1 MHECMRMVFF
11 VPSVSSSKL
20 GILRQPP
27 HYTAWMEREKKW
39 GQGGAGAEILF
50 SLPQLSVANLECQ
63 INHPKSDQETRGG
76 TEWNSPSGDSPQTC
90 CQVGML
96 LHVLSA
102 RLSPLPLPLVPIRKE
117 DVPKGRRYRRKV
129 CLSSYFLL
137 PNVCFMRTASSR
149 MRPCFWLQSLK
160 RRRGNNDPPS
170 SFRQINCRARCYLL
184 SFISPLPSA
193 FHYNA
198 FPAHFINFGNSILC
212 RCVPFLGIF

>member
-1 MHECMRMVFF
+1 M
-11 VPSVSSSKL
+11 
-20 GILRQPP
+20 
-27 HYTAWMEREKKW
+27 
-39 GQGGAGAEILF
+39 
-50 SLPQLSVANLECQ
+50 ANLECQ

-117 DVPKGRRYRRKV
+117 DVPKGRRYCRKV

-137 PNVCFMRTASSR
+137 PNVCLMRTASSR
-149 MRPCFWLQSLK
+149 MRPCFWLQSLR

-198 FPAHFINFGNSILC
+198 FPAHFINFGNGILC